1 VMELLKR
8 HVKQTGST
16 LAARLLTDWSATA
29 RRFVKVM
36 PRDYKR
42 ALEGKS
48 LFGAVK
54 LEPVVLSNVDA
65 VTEVVHG

>member
-1 VMELLKR
+1 
-8 HVKQTGST
+8 
-16 LAARLLTDWSATA
+16 
-29 RRFVKVM
+29 M

-54 LEPVVLSNVDA
+54 LEPVVLSNFDVA
-65 VTEVVHG
+65 TSEVVHG